1 MLVPGP
7 LRPGYLVILAVSV
20 VISLLGAPAFVAA
33 AQHRH
38 ALREKKCAEEIALL
52 SPPKRVDL
60 WILRRTFGPTVPG
73 LVVVVAVLIVFAVRA
88 VVFFVIGNQIRQ
100 SVAVMRGDKVYARLR
115 TLSVPLI

>member
-1 MLVPGP
+1 MFVPGP

-20 VISLLGAPAFVAA
+20 VISLLGAPAFVTA

-52 SPPKRVDL
+52 SPPQSVDL
-60 WILRRTFGPTVPG
+60 WILRMTFGPAVARPI
-73 LVVVVAVLIVFAVRA
+73 VVVAVLIVFPVRS
-88 VVFFVIGNQIRQ
+88 VVFFVIGNQINQ

-115 TLSVPLI
+115 TLSV

>member
-1 MLVPGP
+1 MFVPGP

-20 VISLLGAPAFVAA
+20 VISLLGAPAFVTA

-52 SPPKRVDL
+52 SPPQSVDL
-60 WILRRTFGPTVPG
+60 WVLRRTFGPAVPG

-88 VVFFVIGNQIRQ
+88 VVFIVIGNQVRQ
-100 SVAVMRGDKVYARLR
+100 GVTVMRGDEIYARLR
-115 TLSVPLI
+115 ALSV